1 MNITIHNVKRVGINP
16 NQTLATISSPN
27 ILGGKQFGYFVALD
41 KEDENSDIHK
51 YILSEIKAGNIS
63 VEPLD
68 DDLLDYKSS
77 MIREQRNKLLDETDK
92 YMTADYPI
100 TDELRNAL
108 KDYRQSLRNLPEQDG
123 FPENVVWP
131 EMPNTK

>member
-1 MNITIHNVKRVGINP
+1 MNITIHNIKRVGINP

-27 ILGGKQFGYFVALD
+27 INDGKQFGYFVALD

-51 YILSEIKAGNIS
+51 YILSEIKAGNAV

-68 DDLLDYKSS
+68 DGLLDYKSS
-77 MIREQRNKLLDETDK
+77 MIREQRNKLLNETDK
-92 YMTADYPI
+92 YMTVDYPI

-108 KDYRQSLRNLPEQDG
+108 KDYRQTLRNLPEQDG
-123 FPENVVWP
+123 FPENVIWP
-131 EMPNTK
+131 EMPNIK